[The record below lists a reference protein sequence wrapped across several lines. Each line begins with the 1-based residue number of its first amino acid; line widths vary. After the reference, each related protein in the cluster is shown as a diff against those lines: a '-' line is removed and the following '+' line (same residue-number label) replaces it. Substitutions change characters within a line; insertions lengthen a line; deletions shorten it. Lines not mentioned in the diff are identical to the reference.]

1 MEHATDRAKGEL
13 PNPPTHV
20 ARLAESMDMSPI
32 TMMGMSS
39 DIMTIMVVTLKAV
52 GHSNRC
58 PIGEI
63 GDAAPTTEC

>member
-1 MEHATDRAKGEL
+1 
-13 PNPPTHV
+13 
-20 ARLAESMDMSPI
+20 MDMSPI

-63 GDAAPTTEC
+63 GDVAPTTEC